1 MVLEPVMLSRSA
13 IACLLALLAA
23 GCTKESPAPEQA
35 NAVAPTSDEAP
46 AQAPA
51 LKAGTVDRSHKGE
64 AMPVAKMTDL
74 AGKAVEAA
82 RFRGKPLLVNLWATW
97 CAPCVAEMPALDA
110 AAAGL
115 PAVALNQGEDAAKIQ
130 AFLGRVPVQHLQ
142 PLLDPAMA
150 VSVAL
155 PANLPTT
162 LLYDAQ
168 GREIWR
174 VAGARDWASAESRA
188 LIAEAGQ
195 Q

>member
-1 MVLEPVMLSRSA
+1 MSARSA

-23 GCTKESPAPEQA
+23 GCTKEPGPAPQA
-35 NAVAPTSDEAP
+35 NATSPDEAP
-46 AQAPA
+46 PNAPA
-51 LKAGTVDRSHKGE
+51 PRAGSVDRSHKGE
-64 AMPVAKMTDL
+64 AMP
-74 AGKAVEAA
+74 AA
-82 RFRGKPLLVNLWATW
+82 RMVGLDGKQVTLAPGKPLLVNLWATW

-110 AAAGL
+110 AAAGIA
-115 PAVALNQGEDAAKIQ
+115 AVALNQGEEATKVRP
-130 AFLGRVPVQHLQ
+130 FLERVKLAHLRTV
-142 PLLDPAMA
+142 LDPEMA

-188 LIAEAGQ
+188 LIAEAR
-195 Q
+195 